1 MVKIV
6 NSNEFNEEIKDGVVY
21 VDFFST
27 WCGPCRMLSPIID
40 EISDII
46 KDVKF
51 IKVDVDA
58 SNDVAQTYGIMSIPT
73 LIIFKDGKIINKQIG
88 LLSKSDLIEFINKI
102 DK

>member
-6 NSNEFNEEIKDGVVY
+6 NSNEFNEEIKDGVVF
-21 VDFFST
+21 VDFFAT

-58 SNDVAQTYGIMSIPT
+58 STDVAQAYGIMSIPT

>member
-6 NSNEFNEEIKDGVVY
+6 NSNEFNEEIKDGVVF
-21 VDFFST
+21 VDFFAT

-51 IKVDVDA
+51 IKVDVDV